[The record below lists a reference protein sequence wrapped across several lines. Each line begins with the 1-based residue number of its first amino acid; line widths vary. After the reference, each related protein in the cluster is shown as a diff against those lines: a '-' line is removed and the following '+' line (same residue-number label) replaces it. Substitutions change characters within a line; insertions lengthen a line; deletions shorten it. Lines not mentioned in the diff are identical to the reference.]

1 MIQNANNQYTNNKE
15 QFYVTEDVDAYTDNV
30 DHLMDDLFGDVEST
44 LHVDYAKQRLL
55 KQKNGQGKQN
65 KISAPYASVNSSSSD
80 MVAISRIDAAERD
93 MSMSKDTVSI
103 TTLNLADIALPPISK
118 QDVLWI
124 QPYIMRNPEPPSN
137 VPPIDFVPAVQK
149 SNLLE
154 RILLV
159 AACSSALI
167 AAIMWT
173 INHGIWLGKQS
184 VSVKQVNSQNISDSK
199 SFGEEIRRMLAEVA
213 DKNRAIAATNLNGT
227 IGSNIPLMSATL
239 LSNMPLP
246 VGANNPFG
254 NVLQQPMYV
263 PVYQPP
269 SLNGTNV
276 PSPLA
281 LPPVTS
287 NNVLDI
293 SNAAPNARQNQNSP
307 FIQSAVPVP
316 SYTLIGVLDLGDRS
330 TAMFDINGSVQSIGV
345 GKGIGNAGW
354 ILSRVSQQEITLKRG
369 KEIKTV
375 FVGQKF

>member
-15 QFYVTEDVDAYTDNV
+15 QFYITEDVDAYTDNV

-44 LHVDYAKQRLL
+44 LHVDYAKQRSL

-80 MVAISRIDAAERD
+80 MVAISRIDSAERD
-93 MSMSKDTVSI
+93 ISTSKDTVSI

-137 VPPIDFVPAVQK
+137 VPPLDFVPVVQK

-154 RILLV
+154 RVLLV

-184 VSVKQVNSQNISDSK
+184 VIVKQVNSQNISDSK
-199 SFGEEIRRMLAEVA
+199 SFGEEIRRMLAEVTN
-213 DKNRAIAATNLNGT
+213 KNRAIATNPNGT
-227 IGSNIPLMSATL
+227 IGSNIALMSAPL

-269 SLNGTNV
+269 ALNGTNV

-287 NNVLDI
+287 NNVLDV
-293 SNAAPNARQNQNSP
+293 SNAAPNARQNQNP
-307 FIQSAVPVP
+307 PLIQAAAPVP

>member
-1 MIQNANNQYTNNKE
+1 MIQNTNNQYTNSKE
-15 QFYVTEDVDAYTDNV
+15 QFYITEDVDAYTDNV

-44 LHVDYAKQRLL
+44 LHVDYAKQRSL
-55 KQKNGQGKQN
+55 KQKNGQAKQN

-80 MVAISRIDAAERD
+80 MVAISRIDSAERD
-93 MSMSKDTVSI
+93 ISTSKDTVSI

-137 VPPIDFVPAVQK
+137 VPPLDFVPVVQK

-154 RILLV
+154 RVLLV

-167 AAIMWT
+167 ASVMWT

-199 SFGEEIRRMLAEVA
+199 SFGEEIRRMLAEVT
-213 DKNRAIAATNLNGT
+213 DKNRAIATNPNGT
-227 IGSNIPLMSATL
+227 IGSNIALMSAPL

-246 VGANNPFG
+246 IGANNPFG

-269 SLNGTNV
+269 ALNGTNI
-276 PSPLA
+276 PSPFA

-287 NNVLDI
+287 NNALDV
-293 SNAAPNARQNQNSP
+293 SNAAPNARQNQNP
-307 FIQSAVPVP
+307 PLIQAAAPVP

>member
-15 QFYVTEDVDAYTDNV
+15 QFYITEDVDAYTDNV

-44 LHVDYAKQRLL
+44 LHVDYAKQRSL

-80 MVAISRIDAAERD
+80 MVAISRIDSAERD
-93 MSMSKDTVSI
+93 ISTSKDTVSI

-137 VPPIDFVPAVQK
+137 VPPLDFVPVVQK

-154 RILLV
+154 RVLLV

-167 AAIMWT
+167 AAVMWT

-184 VSVKQVNSQNISDSK
+184 VIVKQVNSQNISDSK
-199 SFGEEIRRMLAEVA
+199 SFGEEIRRMLAEVTN
-213 DKNRAIAATNLNGT
+213 KNRAIATNPNGT
-227 IGSNIPLMSATL
+227 IGSNIALMSAPL

-269 SLNGTNV
+269 ALNGTNV

-287 NNVLDI
+287 NNVLDV
-293 SNAAPNARQNQNSP
+293 SNAAPNARQNQNP
-307 FIQSAVPVP
+307 PLIQAAAPVP

>member
-1 MIQNANNQYTNNKE
+1 MIQNTNNQYTNNKE
-15 QFYVTEDVDAYTDNV
+15 QFYITEDVDAYTDNV

-44 LHVDYAKQRLL
+44 LHVDYAKQRSL
-55 KQKNGQGKQN
+55 KQKNGQAKQN
-65 KISAPYASVNSSSSD
+65 RISAPYASVNSSSSD
-80 MVAISRIDAAERD
+80 MVAISRIDSAERD
-93 MSMSKDTVSI
+93 ISTSKDTVSI

-137 VPPIDFVPAVQK
+137 VPPLDFVPVVQK

-154 RILLV
+154 RVLLV

-199 SFGEEIRRMLAEVA
+199 SFGEEIRRMLAEVT
-213 DKNRAIAATNLNGT
+213 DKNRAIATNPNGT
-227 IGSNIPLMSATL
+227 IGSNIALMSAPL

-269 SLNGTNV
+269 ALNGTNI
-276 PSPLA
+276 PSPFA

-287 NNVLDI
+287 NNALDV
-293 SNAAPNARQNQNSP
+293 SNAAPNARQNQNP
-307 FIQSAVPVP
+307 PLIQAAAPVP

>member
-15 QFYVTEDVDAYTDNV
+15 QFYITEDVDAYTDNV

-44 LHVDYAKQRLL
+44 LHVDYAKQRSL

-80 MVAISRIDAAERD
+80 MVAISRIDSAERD
-93 MSMSKDTVSI
+93 ISTSKDTVSI

-137 VPPIDFVPAVQK
+137 VPPLDFVPVVQK

-154 RILLV
+154 RVLLV

-167 AAIMWT
+167 AAVMWT

-199 SFGEEIRRMLAEVA
+199 SFGEEIRRMLAEVTN
-213 DKNRAIAATNLNGT
+213 KNRAIATNPNGT
-227 IGSNIPLMSATL
+227 IGSNIALMSAPL

-269 SLNGTNV
+269 ALNGTNV

-287 NNVLDI
+287 NNVLDV
-293 SNAAPNARQNQNSP
+293 SNAAPNARQNQNP
-307 FIQSAVPVP
+307 PLIQAAAPVP

>member
-1 MIQNANNQYTNNKE
+1 MIQNTNNQYTNNKE
-15 QFYVTEDVDAYTDNV
+15 QFYITEDVDAYTDNV

-44 LHVDYAKQRLL
+44 LHVDYAKQRSL
-55 KQKNGQGKQN
+55 KQKNGQAKQN
-65 KISAPYASVNSSSSD
+65 RISAPYASVNSSSSD
-80 MVAISRIDAAERD
+80 MVAISRIDSAERD
-93 MSMSKDTVSI
+93 ISTSKDTVSI

-137 VPPIDFVPAVQK
+137 VPPLDFVPVVQK

-154 RILLV
+154 RVLLV

-167 AAIMWT
+167 ASVMWT
-173 INHGIWLGKQS
+173 INHGIWIGKQS

-199 SFGEEIRRMLAEVA
+199 SFGEEIRRMLAEVT
-213 DKNRAIAATNLNGT
+213 DKNRAIATNPNGT
-227 IGSNIPLMSATL
+227 IGSNIALMSAPL

-269 SLNGTNV
+269 ALNGTNI
-276 PSPLA
+276 PSPFA

-287 NNVLDI
+287 NNALDV
-293 SNAAPNARQNQNSP
+293 SNAAPNARQNQNP
-307 FIQSAVPVP
+307 PLIQAAAPVP

-345 GKGIGNAGW
+345 GRGIGNAGW

>member
-1 MIQNANNQYTNNKE
+1 MIQNTNNQYTNNKE
-15 QFYVTEDVDAYTDNV
+15 QFYITEDVDAYTDNV

-44 LHVDYAKQRLL
+44 LHVDYAKQRSL
-55 KQKNGQGKQN
+55 KQKNGQAKQN

-80 MVAISRIDAAERD
+80 MVAISRIDSAERD
-93 MSMSKDTVSI
+93 ISTSKDTVSI

-137 VPPIDFVPAVQK
+137 VPPLDFVPVVQK

-154 RILLV
+154 RVLLV
-159 AACSSALI
+159 VACSSALV

-199 SFGEEIRRMLAEVA
+199 SFGEEIRRMLAEVT
-213 DKNRAIAATNLNGT
+213 DKNRAIATNPNGT
-227 IGSNIPLMSATL
+227 IGSNIALMSAPL

-269 SLNGTNV
+269 ALNGTNI
-276 PSPLA
+276 PSPFA

-287 NNVLDI
+287 NNALDV
-293 SNAAPNARQNQNSP
+293 SNAAPNARQNQNP
-307 FIQSAVPVP
+307 PLIQAAAPVP

>member
-1 MIQNANNQYTNNKE
+1 MIQNTNNQYTNNKE
-15 QFYVTEDVDAYTDNV
+15 QFYITEDVDAYTDNV

-44 LHVDYAKQRLL
+44 LHVDYAKQRSL
-55 KQKNGQGKQN
+55 KQKNGQAKQN
-65 KISAPYASVNSSSSD
+65 RISAPYASVNSSSSD
-80 MVAISRIDAAERD
+80 MVAISRIDSAERD
-93 MSMSKDTVSI
+93 ISTSKDTVSI

-137 VPPIDFVPAVQK
+137 VPPLDFVPVVQK

-154 RILLV
+154 RVLLV

-167 AAIMWT
+167 ASVMWT

-199 SFGEEIRRMLAEVA
+199 SFGEEIRRMLAEVT
-213 DKNRAIAATNLNGT
+213 DKNRAIATNPNGT
-227 IGSNIPLMSATL
+227 IGSNIALMSAPL

-269 SLNGTNV
+269 ALNGTNI
-276 PSPLA
+276 PSPFA

-287 NNVLDI
+287 NNALDV
-293 SNAAPNARQNQNSP
+293 SNAAPNARQNQNP
-307 FIQSAVPVP
+307 PLIQAAAPVP

>member
-15 QFYVTEDVDAYTDNV
+15 QFYITEDVDAYTDNV

-44 LHVDYAKQRLL
+44 LHVDYAKQRSL

-80 MVAISRIDAAERD
+80 MVAISRIDSAERD
-93 MSMSKDTVSI
+93 ISTSRDTVSI

-137 VPPIDFVPAVQK
+137 VPPLDFVPVVQK

-167 AAIMWT
+167 AAVMWT

-199 SFGEEIRRMLAEVA
+199 SFGEEIRRMLAEVT
-213 DKNRAIAATNLNGT
+213 DKNRAIATNPNGT
-227 IGSNIPLMSATL
+227 IGSNIALMSAPL

-269 SLNGTNV
+269 ALNGTNV

-287 NNVLDI
+287 NNVLDV
-293 SNAAPNARQNQNSP
+293 SNAAPNARQNQNP
-307 FIQSAVPVP
+307 PLIQAAAPVP

>member
-15 QFYVTEDVDAYTDNV
+15 QFYITEDVDAYTDNV

-44 LHVDYAKQRLL
+44 LHVDYAKQRSL

-80 MVAISRIDAAERD
+80 MVAISRIDSAERD
-93 MSMSKDTVSI
+93 ISTSRDTVSI

-137 VPPIDFVPAVQK
+137 VPPLDFVPVVQK

-154 RILLV
+154 RVLLV

-167 AAIMWT
+167 AAVMWT

-199 SFGEEIRRMLAEVA
+199 SFGEEIRRMLAEVTN
-213 DKNRAIAATNLNGT
+213 KNRAIATNPNGT
-227 IGSNIPLMSATL
+227 IGSNIALMSAPL

-269 SLNGTNV
+269 ALNGTNV

-287 NNVLDI
+287 NNVLDV
-293 SNAAPNARQNQNSP
+293 SNAAPNVRHNQNP
-307 FIQSAVPVP
+307 PLIQAAAPVP

>member
-1 MIQNANNQYTNNKE
+1 MIQNTNNQYTNNKE
-15 QFYVTEDVDAYTDNV
+15 QFYITEDVDAYTDNV

-44 LHVDYAKQRLL
+44 LHVDYAKQRSL
-55 KQKNGQGKQN
+55 KQKNGQAKQN
-65 KISAPYASVNSSSSD
+65 RISAPYASVNSSSSD
-80 MVAISRIDAAERD
+80 MVAISRIDSAERD
-93 MSMSKDTVSI
+93 ISTSKDTVSI

-137 VPPIDFVPAVQK
+137 VPPLDFVPVVQK

-154 RILLV
+154 RVLLV

-167 AAIMWT
+167 ASVMWT

-199 SFGEEIRRMLAEVA
+199 SFGEEIRRMLAEVT
-213 DKNRAIAATNLNGT
+213 DKNRAIATNPNGT
-227 IGSNIPLMSATL
+227 IGSNIALMSAPL

-269 SLNGTNV
+269 ALNGTNI
-276 PSPLA
+276 PSPFA

-287 NNVLDI
+287 NNALDV
-293 SNAAPNARQNQNSP
+293 SNAAPNARQNQNLP
-307 FIQSAVPVP
+307 LIQAAAPVP

-345 GKGIGNAGW
+345 GRGIGNAGW

>member
-1 MIQNANNQYTNNKE
+1 MIQNTNNQYTNNKE
-15 QFYVTEDVDAYTDNV
+15 QFYITEDVDAYTDNV

-44 LHVDYAKQRLL
+44 LHVDYAKQRSL
-55 KQKNGQGKQN
+55 KQKNGQAKQN
-65 KISAPYASVNSSSSD
+65 RISAPYASVNSSSSD
-80 MVAISRIDAAERD
+80 MVAISRIDSAERD
-93 MSMSKDTVSI
+93 ISTSKDTVSI

-137 VPPIDFVPAVQK
+137 VPPLDFVPVVQK

-154 RILLV
+154 RVLLV

-167 AAIMWT
+167 ASVMWT

-199 SFGEEIRRMLAEVA
+199 SFGEEIRRMLAEVT
-213 DKNRAIAATNLNGT
+213 DKNRAIATNPNGT
-227 IGSNIPLMSATL
+227 IGSNIALMSAPL

-246 VGANNPFG
+246 IGVNNPFG

-269 SLNGTNV
+269 ALNGTNI
-276 PSPLA
+276 PSPFA

-287 NNVLDI
+287 NNALDV
-293 SNAAPNARQNQNSP
+293 SNAAPNARQNQNP
-307 FIQSAVPVP
+307 PLIQAAAPVP

>member
-1 MIQNANNQYTNNKE
+1 MIQNTNNQYTNNKE
-15 QFYVTEDVDAYTDNV
+15 QFYITEDVDAYTDNV

-44 LHVDYAKQRLL
+44 LHVDYAKQRSL
-55 KQKNGQGKQN
+55 KQKNGQAKQN

-80 MVAISRIDAAERD
+80 MVAISRIDSAERD
-93 MSMSKDTVSI
+93 ISTSKDTVSI

-137 VPPIDFVPAVQK
+137 VPPLDFVPVVQK

-154 RILLV
+154 RVLLV

-167 AAIMWT
+167 ASVMWT

-199 SFGEEIRRMLAEVA
+199 SFGEEIRRMLAEVT
-213 DKNRAIAATNLNGT
+213 DKNRAIATNPNGT
-227 IGSNIPLMSATL
+227 IGSNIALMSAPL

-246 VGANNPFG
+246 IGANNPFG

-269 SLNGTNV
+269 ALNGTNI
-276 PSPLA
+276 PSPFA

-287 NNVLDI
+287 NNALDV
-293 SNAAPNARQNQNSP
+293 SNAAPNARQNQNP
-307 FIQSAVPVP
+307 PLIQAAAPVP

>member
-1 MIQNANNQYTNNKE
+1 MIQNTNNKE
-15 QFYVTEDVDAYTDNV
+15 QFYITEDVDAYTDNV

-44 LHVDYAKQRLL
+44 LHVDYAKQRSL
-55 KQKNGQGKQN
+55 KQKNGQAKQN
-65 KISAPYASVNSSSSD
+65 RISAPYASVNSSSSD
-80 MVAISRIDAAERD
+80 MVAISRIDSAERD
-93 MSMSKDTVSI
+93 ISTSKDTVSI

-137 VPPIDFVPAVQK
+137 VPPLDFVPVVQK

-154 RILLV
+154 RVLLV

-167 AAIMWT
+167 ASVMWT

-199 SFGEEIRRMLAEVA
+199 SFGEEIRRMLAEVT
-213 DKNRAIAATNLNGT
+213 DKNRAIATNPNGT
-227 IGSNIPLMSATL
+227 IGSNIALMSAPL

-269 SLNGTNV
+269 ALNGTNI
-276 PSPLA
+276 PSPFA

-287 NNVLDI
+287 NNALDV
-293 SNAAPNARQNQNSP
+293 SNAAPNARQNQNP
-307 FIQSAVPVP
+307 PLIQAAAPVP

-345 GKGIGNAGW
+345 GRGIGNAGW

>member
-1 MIQNANNQYTNNKE
+1 MIQNTNNQYTNNKE
-15 QFYVTEDVDAYTDNV
+15 QFYITEDVDAYTDNV

-44 LHVDYAKQRLL
+44 LHVDYAKQRSL
-55 KQKNGQGKQN
+55 KQKNGQAKQN
-65 KISAPYASVNSSSSD
+65 RISAPYASVNSSSSD
-80 MVAISRIDAAERD
+80 MVAISRIDSAERD
-93 MSMSKDTVSI
+93 ISTSKDTVSI

-137 VPPIDFVPAVQK
+137 VPPLDFVPVVQK

-154 RILLV
+154 RVLLV

-167 AAIMWT
+167 ASVMWT

-199 SFGEEIRRMLAEVA
+199 SFGEEIRRMLAEVT
-213 DKNRAIAATNLNGT
+213 DKNRAIATNPNGT
-227 IGSNIPLMSATL
+227 IGSNIALMSAPL

-246 VGANNPFG
+246 IGANNPFG

-269 SLNGTNV
+269 ALNGTNI
-276 PSPLA
+276 PSPFA

-287 NNVLDI
+287 NNALDV
-293 SNAAPNARQNQNSP
+293 SNAAPNARQNQNP
-307 FIQSAVPVP
+307 PLIQAAAPVP

>member
-1 MIQNANNQYTNNKE
+1 MIQNTNNQYTNNKE
-15 QFYVTEDVDAYTDNV
+15 QFYITEDVDAYTDNV

-44 LHVDYAKQRLL
+44 LHVDYAKQRSL
-55 KQKNGQGKQN
+55 KQKNGQAKQN
-65 KISAPYASVNSSSSD
+65 RISAPYASVNSSSSD
-80 MVAISRIDAAERD
+80 MVAISRIDSAERD
-93 MSMSKDTVSI
+93 ISTSKDTVSI

-137 VPPIDFVPAVQK
+137 VPPLDFVPVVQK

-154 RILLV
+154 RVLLV

-167 AAIMWT
+167 ASVMWT

-199 SFGEEIRRMLAEVA
+199 SFGEEIRRMLAEVT
-213 DKNRAIAATNLNGT
+213 DKNRAIATNPNGT
-227 IGSNIPLMSATL
+227 IGSNIALMSAPL

-269 SLNGTNV
+269 ALNGTNI
-276 PSPLA
+276 PSPFA
-281 LPPVTS
+281 LLPVTS
-287 NNVLDI
+287 NNALDV
-293 SNAAPNARQNQNSP
+293 SNAAPNARQNQNP
-307 FIQSAVPVP
+307 PLIQAAAPVP

-345 GKGIGNAGW
+345 GRGIGNAGW

>member
-1 MIQNANNQYTNNKE
+1 MIQNTNNQYTNNKE
-15 QFYVTEDVDAYTDNV
+15 QFYITEDVDAYTDNV

-44 LHVDYAKQRLL
+44 LHVDYAKQRSL
-55 KQKNGQGKQN
+55 KQKNGQAKQN
-65 KISAPYASVNSSSSD
+65 RISAPYASVNSSSSD
-80 MVAISRIDAAERD
+80 MVAISRIDSAERD
-93 MSMSKDTVSI
+93 ISTSKDTVSI

-137 VPPIDFVPAVQK
+137 VPPLDFVPVVQK

-154 RILLV
+154 RVLLV

-167 AAIMWT
+167 ASVMWT

-199 SFGEEIRRMLAEVA
+199 SFGEEIRRMLAEVT
-213 DKNRAIAATNLNGT
+213 DKNRAIATNPNGT
-227 IGSNIPLMSATL
+227 IGSNIALMSAPL

-269 SLNGTNV
+269 ALNGTNI
-276 PSPLA
+276 PSPFA

-287 NNVLDI
+287 NNALDV
-293 SNAAPNARQNQNSP
+293 SNAAPNARQNQNP
-307 FIQSAVPVP
+307 PLIQAAAPVP

-345 GKGIGNAGW
+345 GRGIGNAGW

>member
-15 QFYVTEDVDAYTDNV
+15 QFYITEDVDAYTDNV

-44 LHVDYAKQRLL
+44 LHVDYAKQRSL

-80 MVAISRIDAAERD
+80 MVAISRIDSAERD
-93 MSMSKDTVSI
+93 ISTSKDTVSI

-137 VPPIDFVPAVQK
+137 VPPLDFVPVVQK

-154 RILLV
+154 RVLLV

-167 AAIMWT
+167 AAVMWT

-199 SFGEEIRRMLAEVA
+199 SFGEEIRRMLAEVT
-213 DKNRAIAATNLNGT
+213 DKNRAIATNPNGT
-227 IGSNIPLMSATL
+227 IGSNIALMSAPL

-269 SLNGTNV
+269 ALNGTNV

-287 NNVLDI
+287 NNVLDV
-293 SNAAPNARQNQNSP
+293 SNAAPNVRQNQNP
-307 FIQSAVPVP
+307 PLIQAAAPVP

>member
-15 QFYVTEDVDAYTDNV
+15 QFYITEDVDAYTDNV

-44 LHVDYAKQRLL
+44 LHVDYAKQRSL

-80 MVAISRIDAAERD
+80 MVAISRIDSAERD
-93 MSMSKDTVSI
+93 ISTSKDTVSI

-137 VPPIDFVPAVQK
+137 VPPLDFVPVVQK

-154 RILLV
+154 RVLLV

-167 AAIMWT
+167 AAVMWT

-184 VSVKQVNSQNISDSK
+184 VIVKQVNSQNISDSK
-199 SFGEEIRRMLAEVA
+199 SFGEEIRRMLAEVT
-213 DKNRAIAATNLNGT
+213 DKNRAIATNPNGT
-227 IGSNIPLMSATL
+227 IGSNIALMSAPL

-269 SLNGTNV
+269 ALNGTNV

-287 NNVLDI
+287 NNVLDV
-293 SNAAPNARQNQNSP
+293 SNAAPNARQNQNP
-307 FIQSAVPVP
+307 PLIQAAAPVP

>member
-15 QFYVTEDVDAYTDNV
+15 QFYITEDVDAYTDNV

-44 LHVDYAKQRLL
+44 LHVDYAKQRSL

-80 MVAISRIDAAERD
+80 MVAISRIDSAERD
-93 MSMSKDTVSI
+93 ISTSKDTVSI

-137 VPPIDFVPAVQK
+137 VPPLDFVPVVQK

-154 RILLV
+154 RVLLV

-167 AAIMWT
+167 AAVMWT

-199 SFGEEIRRMLAEVA
+199 SFGEEIRRMLAEVTN
-213 DKNRAIAATNLNGT
+213 KNRAIATNPNGT
-227 IGSNIPLMSATL
+227 IGSNIALMSAPL

-263 PVYQPP
+263 PVYQPHA
-269 SLNGTNV
+269 LNGTNV

-287 NNVLDI
+287 NNVLDV
-293 SNAAPNARQNQNSP
+293 SNAAPNVRQNQNP
-307 FIQSAVPVP
+307 PLIQAAAPVP

>member
-15 QFYVTEDVDAYTDNV
+15 QFYITEDVDAYTDNV

-44 LHVDYAKQRLL
+44 LHVDYAKQRSL

-80 MVAISRIDAAERD
+80 MVAISRIDSAERD
-93 MSMSKDTVSI
+93 ISTSKDTVSI

-137 VPPIDFVPAVQK
+137 VPPLDFVPVVQK

-154 RILLV
+154 RVLLV

-167 AAIMWT
+167 AAVMWT

-199 SFGEEIRRMLAEVA
+199 SFGEEIRRMLAEVT
-213 DKNRAIAATNLNGT
+213 DKNRAIATNPNGT
-227 IGSNIPLMSATL
+227 IGSNIALMSAPL

-269 SLNGTNV
+269 ALNGTNV

-287 NNVLDI
+287 NNVLDV
-293 SNAAPNARQNQNSP
+293 SNAAPNARQNQNP
-307 FIQSAVPVP
+307 PLIQAAAPVP

>member
-15 QFYVTEDVDAYTDNV
+15 QFYITEDVDAYTDNV

-44 LHVDYAKQRLL
+44 LHVDYAKQRSL

-80 MVAISRIDAAERD
+80 MVAISRIDSAERD
-93 MSMSKDTVSI
+93 ISTSKDTVSI

-137 VPPIDFVPAVQK
+137 VPPLDFVPVVQK

-167 AAIMWT
+167 AAVMWT

-199 SFGEEIRRMLAEVA
+199 SFGEEIRRMLAEVT
-213 DKNRAIAATNLNGT
+213 DKNRAIATNPNGT
-227 IGSNIPLMSATL
+227 IGSNIALMSAPL

-269 SLNGTNV
+269 ALNGTNV

-287 NNVLDI
+287 NNVLDV
-293 SNAAPNARQNQNSP
+293 SNAAPNARQNQNP
-307 FIQSAVPVP
+307 PLIQAAAPVP

>member
-1 MIQNANNQYTNNKE
+1 MIQNTNNQYTNNKE
-15 QFYVTEDVDAYTDNV
+15 QFYITEDVDAYTDNV

-44 LHVDYAKQRLL
+44 LHVDYAKQRSL
-55 KQKNGQGKQN
+55 KQKNGQAKQSR
-65 KISAPYASVNSSSSD
+65 ISAPYASVNSSSSD
-80 MVAISRIDAAERD
+80 MVAISRIDSAERD
-93 MSMSKDTVSI
+93 ISTSKDTVSI

-137 VPPIDFVPAVQK
+137 VPPLDFVPVVQK

-159 AACSSALI
+159 VACSSALI
-167 AAIMWT
+167 ASVMWT

-199 SFGEEIRRMLAEVA
+199 SFGEEIRRMLAEVT
-213 DKNRAIAATNLNGT
+213 DKNRAIATNPNGT
-227 IGSNIPLMSATL
+227 IGSNIALMSAPL

-246 VGANNPFG
+246 TGANNPFG

-269 SLNGTNV
+269 ALNGTNI
-276 PSPLA
+276 PSPFA

-287 NNVLDI
+287 NNALDV
-293 SNAAPNARQNQNSP
+293 SNAAPNARQNQNP
-307 FIQSAVPVP
+307 PLIQAAAPVP

>member
-15 QFYVTEDVDAYTDNV
+15 QFYITEDVDAYTDNV

-44 LHVDYAKQRLL
+44 LHVDYAKQRSL

-80 MVAISRIDAAERD
+80 MVAISRIDSAERD
-93 MSMSKDTVSI
+93 ISTSKDTVSI

-137 VPPIDFVPAVQK
+137 VPPLDFVPVVQK

-154 RILLV
+154 RVLLV

-167 AAIMWT
+167 AAVMWT

-199 SFGEEIRRMLAEVA
+199 SFGEEIRRMLAEVTN
-213 DKNRAIAATNLNGT
+213 KNRAIATNPNGT
-227 IGSNIPLMSATL
+227 IGSNIALMSAPL

-269 SLNGTNV
+269 ALNGTNV

-287 NNVLDI
+287 NNVLDV
-293 SNAAPNARQNQNSP
+293 SNAAPNVRHNQNP
-307 FIQSAVPVP
+307 PLIQAAAPVP

>member
-1 MIQNANNQYTNNKE
+1 MIQNTNNQYTNNKE
-15 QFYVTEDVDAYTDNV
+15 QFYITEDVDAYTDNV

-44 LHVDYAKQRLL
+44 LHVDYAKQRSL
-55 KQKNGQGKQN
+55 KQKNGQAKQN

-80 MVAISRIDAAERD
+80 MVAISRIDSAERD
-93 MSMSKDTVSI
+93 ISTSKDTVSI

-137 VPPIDFVPAVQK
+137 VPPLDFVPVVQK

-154 RILLV
+154 RVLLV

-167 AAIMWT
+167 ASVMWT

-199 SFGEEIRRMLAEVA
+199 SFGEEIRRMLAEVT
-213 DKNRAIAATNLNGT
+213 DKNRAIATNPNGT
-227 IGSNIPLMSATL
+227 IGSNIALMSAPL

-246 VGANNPFG
+246 IGANNPFG

-269 SLNGTNV
+269 ALNGTNI
-276 PSPLA
+276 PSPFA

-287 NNVLDI
+287 NNALDV
-293 SNAAPNARQNQNSP
+293 SNAAPNAQQNQNP
-307 FIQSAVPVP
+307 PLIQAAAPVP

>member
-15 QFYVTEDVDAYTDNV
+15 QFYITEDVDAYTDNV

-44 LHVDYAKQRLL
+44 LHVDYAKQRSL
-55 KQKNGQGKQN
+55 KQKNGQAKQN

-80 MVAISRIDAAERD
+80 MVAISRIDSAERD
-93 MSMSKDTVSI
+93 ISTSKDTVSI

-137 VPPIDFVPAVQK
+137 VPPLDFVPVVQK

-154 RILLV
+154 RVLLV

-199 SFGEEIRRMLAEVA
+199 SFGEEIRRMLAEVT
-213 DKNRAIAATNLNGT
+213 DKNRAIATNPNGT
-227 IGSNIPLMSATL
+227 IGSNIALMSAPL

-269 SLNGTNV
+269 ALNGTNI
-276 PSPLA
+276 PSPFA

-287 NNVLDI
+287 NNALDV
-293 SNAAPNARQNQNSP
+293 SNAAPNARQNQNP
-307 FIQSAVPVP
+307 PLIQAAAPVP